1 MAIGMKKQSIFSM
14 IMLETVFLSLI
25 AMPIGLFLSYISI
38 EYYAKHGIDLSNFAS
53 GLESLGIGAIM
64 HTYLP
69 TKMYLNVSLLT
80 LAVAFIS
87 SLFPAKRAL
96 KLNPAEAIKSL

>member
-1 MAIGMKKQSIFSM
+1 
-14 IMLETVFLSLI
+14 L
-25 AMPIGLFLSYISI
+25 LSYISI

-69 TKMYLNVSLLT
+69 LKMYLDVSLLT
-80 LAVAFIS
+80 IAVAFVS
-87 SLFPAKRAL
+87 SLFPARRAL